1 MKLRELL
8 SGRVV
13 TISNILSV
21 LRVVLVPVIGY
32 LLHLEKTTGNEGYK
46 YCSVILFALLLATD
60 FLDGYLARVL
70 NQVSRLGQF
79 IDPLADKIAA
89 LGLGILLWYF
99 KDFPLWLLFLMLL
112 RDLYAVAGGLL
123 LFSSRDIQVRPNIF
137 GKCMVTSMGMAG
149 FVYILS
155 PEVRILGLTLQQI
168 SIFLILVF
176 MLLSSLTYWKTYSR
190 VYFGNKR

>member
-21 LRVVLVPVIGY
+21 LRVVFVPIIGY
-32 LLHLEKTTGNEGYK
+32 LLHLEKTTGDERYQ
-46 YCSVILFALLLATD
+46 YCSIILFALLLATD

-89 LGLGILLWYF
+89 LGLGLLLWYY

-137 GKCMVTSMGMAG
+137 GKCMVTSMGVAG

-155 PEVRILGLTLQQI
+155 PEVQIFGITLQQI
-168 SIFLILVF
+168 LIFLILVF